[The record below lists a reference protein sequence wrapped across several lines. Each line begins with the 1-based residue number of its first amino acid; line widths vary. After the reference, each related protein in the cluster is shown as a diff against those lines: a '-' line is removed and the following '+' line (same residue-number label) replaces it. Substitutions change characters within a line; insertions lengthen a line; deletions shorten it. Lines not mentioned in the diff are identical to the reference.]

1 MSERFFLDTNIFVYS
16 VDQSAPRKAT
26 IAEQLISRSLSTR
39 KGVISY
45 QVIQEFFNVAL
56 KRFSALM
63 SIANAEQ
70 YLNQTFLPLFSVQSS
85 ATLYREA
92 LRLHSTV
99 RFSWYDSLIVSAAL
113 QAKCE
118 TLYTEDLQHGQKIG
132 SLQILNP
139 FL

>member
-16 VDQSAPRKAT
+16 VDLSAPRKAT
-26 IAEQLISRSLSTR
+26 IAEELISRSLLTR

-45 QVIQEFFNVAL
+45 QVIQEFFNVAV
-56 KRFSALM
+56 KRFSAVM
-63 SIANAEQ
+63 SIADAEQ

-85 ATLYREA
+85 ATLYRDA

-113 QAKCE
+113 HAKCE
-118 TLYTEDLQHGQKIG
+118 ILYTEDLQHGQKIG
-132 SLQILNP
+132 SLQIVNP